1 MLALGYLAGF
11 DSVAGRDRIQ
21 RPISRIQTTCLLEQS
36 RCFEPITSLLH
47 DFAFQCVQINQS
59 RRVFNCAIAV
69 FEGVFVV
76 AEERV
81 VVGDEVEEPE
91 VDRGILLLVVCL
103 VQRSLLG
110 HRCQILQKKT
120 FDLSDFCIVLVELF
134 KGLND

>member
-1 MLALGYLAGF
+1 
-11 DSVAGRDRIQ
+11 
-21 RPISRIQTTCLLEQS
+21 
-36 RCFEPITSLLH
+36 
-47 DFAFQCVQINQS
+47 
-59 RRVFNCAIAV
+59 
-69 FEGVFVV
+69 
-76 AEERV
+76 